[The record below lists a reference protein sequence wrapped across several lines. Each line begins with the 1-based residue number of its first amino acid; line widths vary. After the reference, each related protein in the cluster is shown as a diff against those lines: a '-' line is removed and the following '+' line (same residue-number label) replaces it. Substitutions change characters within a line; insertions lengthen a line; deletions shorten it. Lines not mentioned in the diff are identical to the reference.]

1 MKFKEE
7 SRTDKE
13 KSYIQELEKY
23 IACSP
28 FSQVDKMQNFTKYIP
43 RQALTKFLCKQ
54 ELFKKILSIHGSI
67 VECGVLFGGGIM
79 TWAQLSA
86 IYEPINYTR
95 RVIGFDTFEGFPA
108 IAKQDKTA
116 TSPECYKGGMAV
128 DSYEDLE
135 IAIKLFDQNRPIGHI
150 PKVELVKGDARQTI
164 PEYIERNPYLV
175 VSLLYLDFDLYE
187 PTVTAL
193 ENFLPRMPKGAIIG
207 FDEINSPSWSGETLA
222 VLEKVGIRKLKIERF
237 YFESYVSY
245 AILD

>member
-1 MKFKEE
+1 MKFTGE

-13 KSYIQELEKY
+13 KNYIQELEKY

-54 ELFKKILSIHGSI
+54 ELFKKILNIHGSI
-67 VECGVLFGGGIM
+67 IEAGVLFGGGIM

-86 IYEPINYTR
+86 IYEPVNYTR
-95 RVIGFDTFEGFPA
+95 RIIGFDTFEGFPA
-108 IAKQDKTA
+108 IAKQDETA
-116 TSPECYKGGMAV
+116 TSPERHKGGMAV
-128 DSYEDLE
+128 DSYEDLQ

-150 PKVELVKGDARQTI
+150 PKVELIKGDARQTI
-164 PEYIERNPYLV
+164 PEYLEKHPYLV

-187 PTVTAL
+187 PTVVAL
-193 ENFLPRMPKGAIIG
+193 ENLLPRMPKGAIIG
-207 FDEINSPSWSGETLA
+207 FDEINSPSWPGETLA
-222 VLEKVGIRKLKIERF
+222 VLEKVGIQKLKIERF
-237 YFESYVSY
+237 YFESYSSY

>member
-1 MKFKEE
+1 
-7 SRTDKE
+7 
-13 KSYIQELEKY
+13 
-23 IACSP
+23 
-28 FSQVDKMQNFTKYIP
+28 
-43 RQALTKFLCKQ
+43 
-54 ELFKKILSIHGSI
+54 
-67 VECGVLFGGGIM
+67 M

-95 RVIGFDTFEGFPA
+95 RIIGFDTFEGFPA
-108 IAKQDKTA
+108 IAKQDETA
-116 TSPECYKGGMAV
+116 TSPERHKGGMAA
-128 DSYEDLE
+128 DSYEELK
-135 IAIKLFDQNRPIGHI
+135 IAIELFDQNRPIGHI

-164 PEYIERNPYLV
+164 PKYIERNPYLV

-187 PTVTAL
+187 PTVVAL

-207 FDEINSPSWSGETLA
+207 FDEINSPSWPGETLA